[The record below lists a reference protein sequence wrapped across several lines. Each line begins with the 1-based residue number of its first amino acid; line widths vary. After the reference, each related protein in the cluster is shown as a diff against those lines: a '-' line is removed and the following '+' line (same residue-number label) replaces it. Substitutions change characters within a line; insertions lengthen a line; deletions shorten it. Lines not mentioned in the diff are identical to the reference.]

1 MGIRKTRVAAWSAV
15 GLTAVMVLSSCGW
28 VDSAAESLG
37 GSDETKEQDMRVDL
51 GPGETHSEQI
61 EEIEEFVRVMQDHLS
76 DDYVWRGGE
85 SDTWSAEHQAENH
98 RPIANCSGDESF
110 RQMAIFDY
118 EGLDAEQALA
128 AGYEMAQ
135 DLGFSTSEEITA
147 DGTGQRPMRFV
158 ASGEGGRSL
167 IIRQQADDEN
177 IIEVFYRTR
186 CSEHES
192 LQEAFDRIVGE
203 IQDQQREERQRE
215 REELREEIR
224 DE

>member
-1 MGIRKTRVAAWSAV
+1 M

-28 VDSAAESLG
+28 VDAVTESLG

-51 GPGETHSEQI
+51 GPEETHSEQI
-61 EEIEEFVRVMQDHLS
+61 EEIEKFVRVMQERLGSNPVLRD
-76 DDYVWRGGE
+76 GQT
-85 SDTWSAEHQAENH
+85 DTWTPEHHMENR
-98 RPIANCSGDESF
+98 RPNASCQGDDIF
-110 RQMAIFDY
+110 RNRVIFDY
-118 EGLDAEQALA
+118 ADLDVEQALA

-135 DLGFSTSEEITA
+135 DLGFSTSEEIIE

-167 IIRQQADDEN
+167 IIGQQADDEN

-192 LQEAFDRIVGE
+192 LQEAFDRIAGE
-203 IQDQQREERQRE
+203 SRQERREERQRE
-215 REELREEIR
+215 REERLERIR
-224 DE
+224 NE